1 MYFKPESAIN
11 VELLSNRVT
20 VKMPFLRLKTWWR
33 QTLGFPVICSF
44 LWISVMI
51 LKFKV
56 DQCWLCLQFV
66 CFIYFDVLQFVY
78 VSFCWMRYRCT
89 VKWVRLF
96 KYVIFF
102 LWNLVMDLS
111 IHFSWTINVFVIVVY
126 LRLVFWSVITSNVC
140 INKCNVF
147 KDKSHYIYS
156 HVTVAR
162 VYVLPISTN

>member
-1 MYFKPESAIN
+1 MFSNNGLKYKICFNIMYFKPESAIN

-78 VSFCWMRYRCT
+78 VSFCWMRYSLSMFHFVGC
-89 VKWVRLF
+89 VIDARLNWLDF
-96 KYVIFF
+96 GMISNMLFF
-102 LWNLVMDLS
+102 SLE
-111 IHFSWTINVFVIVVY
+111 FSYGFVHS
-126 LRLVFWSVITSNVC
+126 LFLN
-140 INKCNVF
+140 N
-147 KDKSHYIYS
+147 
-156 HVTVAR
+156 
-162 VYVLPISTN
+162 